1 MQTVI
6 QKWGNSLGIRIPS
19 LYVKE
24 LNLKNGLSVEIT
36 EEDGKIVIVP
46 PHKELNEML
55 SRVTEENMHSPIDTG
70 VSVGNEEW

>member
-1 MQTVI
+1 MHTVV

-24 LNLKNGLSVEIT
+24 LNLKNGHSVEIT

-46 PHKELNEML
+46 LKKSLEKML
-55 SRVTEENMHSPIDTG
+55 SRVTNENIHESVETG
-70 VSVGNEEW
+70 VSVGKEQW